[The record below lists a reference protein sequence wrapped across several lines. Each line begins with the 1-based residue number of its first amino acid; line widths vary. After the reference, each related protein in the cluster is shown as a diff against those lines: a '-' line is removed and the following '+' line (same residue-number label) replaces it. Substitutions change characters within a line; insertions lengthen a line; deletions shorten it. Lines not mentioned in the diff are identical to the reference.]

1 MFYKNNSA
9 PTFINP
15 AIVDLMKR
23 VVPSLA
29 PTDPLTLDPQSFG
42 QAIRAARTAA
52 GMTLVDA
59 AAMMGV
65 SKQTLSD
72 LEKATGSVGL
82 AIALKVARELG
93 VGVFAVQPTQRE
105 AARQALLSHAPS
117 PGDAA

>member
-1 MFYKNNSA
+1 M
-9 PTFINP
+9 
-15 AIVDLMKR
+15 
-23 VVPSLA
+23 
-29 PTDPLTLDPQSFG
+29 TLDPKSFG

-52 GMTLVDA
+52 GMTMVDA

-82 AIALKVARELG
+82 AIALRVARELG

-105 AARQALLSHAPS
+105 AARLALRTQAQSLEEAE
-117 PGDAA
+117 

>member
-1 MFYKNNSA
+1 MLYMVDGA
-9 PTFINP
+9 PSFINP

-23 VVPSLA
+23 VVPSRP
-29 PTDPLTLDPQSFG
+29 PTDPLTLDSQSFG

-82 AIALKVARELG
+82 AIALRVARELG

-105 AARQALLSHAPS
+105 FARQALRPHAPS
-117 PGDAA
+117 PKDGA

>member
-1 MFYKNNSA
+1 MH
-9 PTFINP
+9 PRRP
-15 AIVDLMKR
+15 
-23 VVPSLA
+23 
-29 PTDPLTLDPQSFG
+29 PTDPLTLDPPFFG

-93 VGVFAVQPTQRE
+93 VGAFAVQPTRRE
-105 AARQALLSHAPS
+105 AARQALLAHTPS
-117 PGDAA
+117 PKDGA

>member
-1 MFYKNNSA
+1 
-9 PTFINP
+9 
-15 AIVDLMKR
+15 MKR
-23 VVPSLA
+23 VVPS
-29 PTDPLTLDPQSFG
+29 PIPSDPLTQDPQSFG

-52 GMTLVDA
+52 GMTLVNA

-82 AIALKVARELG
+82 AIALHVARELG

-105 AARQALLSHAPS
+105 AARQALLMQTPS
-117 PGDAA
+117 PKDEA

>member
-1 MFYKNNSA
+1 ML
-9 PTFINP
+9 INP

-23 VVPSLA
+23 VVPSPP
-29 PTDPLTLDPQSFG
+29 PTDPLTLDPPSFG

-105 AARQALLSHAPS
+105 AARQALLSLSPHQPS
-117 PGDAA
+117 AEDGA

>member
-1 MFYKNNSA
+1 MADGVPFL
-9 PTFINP
+9 INP
-15 AIVDLMKR
+15 AIVGLMKR
-23 VVPSLA
+23 VVPSSP
-29 PTDPLTLDPQSFG
+29 PTDPLTLDPPTFG

-105 AARQALLSHAPS
+105 AVRQALLHHTPS
-117 PGDAA
+117 PEDGA

>member
-1 MFYKNNSA
+1 MKTRMSKA
-9 PTFINP
+9 LNP
-15 AIVDLMKR
+15 AKVGDMKR
-23 VVPSLA
+23 VVSSPPPS
-29 PTDPLTLDPQSFG
+29 DPLTLDPPSFG

-82 AIALKVARELG
+82 AIALRVARELG

-105 AARQALLSHAPS
+105 AARQALLDQARSAE
-117 PGDAA
+117 G